1 MGMRKGKFVFLF
13 LFIFSCL
20 AYFYSSHSKK
30 QTTIQN
36 EKPNQALSRVIAAE
50 QQKPQV
56 QVPTTTTDSSA
67 WSRKISIQPKLNPV
81 LPTAN
86 PQDLTEFIF
95 NQPQTSWK
103 IWNRMKALGP
113 NGGGPSSSINVSQF
127 QIQADPISNHSLENF
142 SLQEPVVLFEE
153 RLKKAG
159 ILTGT
164 FEIQLKNSRQWE
176 AFEKLH
182 SLRLIQSF
190 QELNLFYATANQD
203 RFNLSQLYQD
213 LSQDPSVAL
222 VNLEIL
228 SKQYEQN

>member
-1 MGMRKGKFVFLF
+1 MRKGKFFFFFL
-13 LFIFSCL
+13 LIVSCL
-20 AYFYSSHSKK
+20 VYFYSSDSKNR
-30 QTTIQN
+30 TTLQN
-36 EKPNQALSRVIAAE
+36 EKPNRALNRVIAAE
-50 QQKPQV
+50 PQMPQI
-56 QVPTTTTDSSA
+56 QVPTTATDSSA
-67 WSRKISIQPKLNPV
+67 WSRKISIKPKLNPV
-81 LPTAN
+81 PPTVN

-95 NQPQTSWK
+95 NKPQTSWK

-113 NGGGPSSSINVSQF
+113 NDGGQSGSINVSQF
-127 QIQADPISNHSLENF
+127 QIQVDPVSNHSLENF

-153 RLKKAG
+153 RLQKAG
-159 ILTGT
+159 VLTGT

-176 AFEKLH
+176 TFEKQH

-203 RFNLSQLYQD
+203 RFNLSQLFLD